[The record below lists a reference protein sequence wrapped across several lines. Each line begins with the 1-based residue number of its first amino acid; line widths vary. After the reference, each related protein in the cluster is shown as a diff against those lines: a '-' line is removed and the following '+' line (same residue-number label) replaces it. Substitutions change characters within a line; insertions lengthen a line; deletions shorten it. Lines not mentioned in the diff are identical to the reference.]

1 MHCDSDKGGG
11 VVRVTVHKG
20 RDVKVSIRPRQ
31 NFTHFLSAL
40 PSLEEEEGITV
51 TAEEGSWEDSRNEE
65 ADAMAEQE
73 CFFGANA
80 MPDKPVCRV
89 CGETTV
95 RWERITPMAWGEE
108 SRGGERGIRYYCHRC
123 RGLSKEIDGEKIGT
137 CPIPEGVFSEGRLD
151 RDARFYEER

>member
-1 MHCDSDKGGG
+1 MLCREKWRTWFTECEHTEAGWLEEAWEITDRGEEEAEARVYYKGGG

-20 RDVKVSIRPRQ
+20 RDVKVSIRPLQ

-40 PSLEEEEGITV
+40 PSLEEGEGRTV
-51 TAEEGSWEDSRNEE
+51 TAEEGSGEDSRNEE

-89 CGETTV
+89 CGETTL
-95 RWERITPMAWGEE
+95 RGARITPMAWGEE
-108 SRGGERGIRYYCHRC
+108 SRGG
-123 RGLSKEIDGEKIGT
+123 
-137 CPIPEGVFSEGRLD
+137 
-151 RDARFYEER
+151 